1 MKTQNQ
7 MMKLIHCCILSSA
20 ISIGSHYLWIFGSS
34 QALVSQSLQY
44 PENFVG
50 DKAEILQ
57 ILLGARKVKRRM
69 EFAEMTQRE
78 EDNSYVIS
86 CDYVYI
92 WKATKTI
99 IMSYYLKYNIF
110 LKQKNDEKD

>member
-1 MKTQNQ
+1 
-7 MMKLIHCCILSSA
+7 
-20 ISIGSHYLWIFGSS
+20 
-34 QALVSQSLQY
+34 
-44 PENFVG
+44 
-50 DKAEILQ
+50 
-57 ILLGARKVKRRM
+57 M